1 MYLMNADTTFS
12 STKSTSADRRAGE
25 FYPEIAPFCTGMLS
39 VSDGHQI
46 YFEESGN
53 PHGKPVLFVHGGPG
67 GGTDA
72 SYRRFFN
79 PEVYRIILFDQR
91 GCGNSLPYASLEHNT
106 TWDLVADME
115 AIRKNFGIEK
125 WMLFGGSWGS
135 TLAIAYAETHPD
147 RVSEL
152 VLRGIFLGR
161 KQELDWLYQSGA
173 STIFPEHWLDYL
185 KPIPADERLDM
196 VKAYYARLTSE
207 DSEVRLEAAK
217 AWSIWEG
224 STSKLHVDEGLRAR
238 FGSHEVAVAI
248 ARIECHYFINN
259 CFLKTDSQLLDDLVR
274 IKHIPCVIVQGRYD
288 MVCPIATAFE
298 LHRAWPE
305 AEFVVVP
312 DAGHSMSE
320 PGIRRALIEAA
331 DKFAAA

>member
-1 MYLMNADTTFS
+1 MNTVNVSANDATF
-12 STKSTSADRRAGE
+12 RERQAGE
-25 FYPEIAPFCTGMLS
+25 LYPEIAPFCTGKLS

-53 PHGKPVLFVHGGPG
+53 PNGKPVLFVHGGPG

-72 SYRRFFN
+72 KYRRFFN
-79 PEVYRIILFDQR
+79 PDVYRIILFDQR
-91 GCGNSLPYASLEHNT
+91 GCGQSLPYASLDHNT

-115 AIRKNFGIEK
+115 AIRKHFGIEK

-135 TLAIAYAETHPD
+135 TLAIAYAETHPE
-147 RVSEL
+147 RVTEL

-173 STIFPEHWLDYL
+173 STVFPEFWLDYL
-185 KPIPADERLDM
+185 KPIPAAERLDM
-196 VKAYYARLTSE
+196 VKAYYARLTSDDE
-207 DSEVRLEAAK
+207 QVRIEAAK
-217 AWSIWEG
+217 AWSLWEG

-238 FGSHEVAVAI
+238 FGAADFAVAI
-248 ARIECHYFINN
+248 ARIECHYFING
-259 CFLKTDSQLLDDLVR
+259 CFLKSDSQLLDDVSR
-274 IKHIPCVIVQGRYD
+274 IRHIPCVIVQGRYD
-288 MVCPIATAFE
+288 MVCPIATAYE
-298 LHRAWPE
+298 LHQAWPE

-320 PGIRRALIEAA
+320 PGITHALVTAA
-331 DKFAAA
+331 DKFAVA

>member
-1 MYLMNADTTFS
+1 MNTDTAPVHETA
-12 STKSTSADRRAGE
+12 SAGRQTGE

-53 PHGKPVLFVHGGPG
+53 PNGKPVLFVHGGPG

-79 PEVYRIILFDQR
+79 PDVYRIILFDQR
-91 GCGNSLPYASLEHNT
+91 GCGKSLPYASLHHNT

-115 AIRKNFGIEK
+115 AIRKHFGIEK

-147 RVSEL
+147 RVTEL

-173 STIFPEHWLDYL
+173 STVFPEFWLDYL

-196 VKAYYARLTSE
+196 VKAYYARLTS
-207 DSEVRLEAAK
+207 DDADVRIEAAQ
-217 AWSIWEG
+217 AWSLWEG

-238 FGSHEVAVAI
+238 FGNPEFAVAI
-248 ARIECHYFINN
+248 ARIECHYFINR
-259 CFLKTDSQLLDDLVR
+259 CFLKTDSQLLDDVVR

-288 MVCPIATAFE
+288 MVCPIATAYE
-298 LHRAWPE
+298 LHQAWPE
-305 AEFVVVP
+305 ADYVVVS

-320 PGIRRALIEAA
+320 PGIRRALVEAA
-331 DKFAAA
+331 DKFAAV